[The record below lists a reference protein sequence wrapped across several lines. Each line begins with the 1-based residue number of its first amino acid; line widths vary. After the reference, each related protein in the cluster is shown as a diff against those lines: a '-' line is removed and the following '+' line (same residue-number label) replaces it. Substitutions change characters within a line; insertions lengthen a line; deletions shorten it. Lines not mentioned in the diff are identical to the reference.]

1 MCSPV
6 SECTIQHASE
16 GGITAELFCTYIGC
30 GESSAPQGDPGA
42 TQDWALMHTAAP
54 RPQPLPA

>member
-1 MCSPV
+1 M
-6 SECTIQHASE
+6 
-16 GGITAELFCTYIGC
+16 GC